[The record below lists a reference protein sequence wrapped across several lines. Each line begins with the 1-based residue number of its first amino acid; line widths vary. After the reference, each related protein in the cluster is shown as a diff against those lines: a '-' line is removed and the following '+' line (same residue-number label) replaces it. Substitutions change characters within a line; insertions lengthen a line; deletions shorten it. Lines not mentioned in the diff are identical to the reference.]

1 MKMSKTK
8 KYKFLIIIILYSLF
22 LISLTGCWS
31 SHEAEENAV
40 IDIMGIDLNEKGEY
54 EITASIVKSYQI
66 FSLTSKISSDEKGK
80 NSFIISATGKSI
92 VQAIS
97 RLASTLPKR
106 LYFGHM
112 NVLVLGNTFAS
123 EENLG
128 QGLDYF
134 KRENDFRPNMQL
146 YVTKGK
152 ARDIVRT
159 NPELKPTLGLEIRGM
174 FTTNRYATSSMVKDL
189 SKFSEALSSVSTEPY
204 TGVLSSSSKN
214 EELAQQGVIK
224 PSAQESS
231 TNLIL
236 QENREASLN
245 LNETAVFKNGKLI
258 GYLNKEETK
267 GFLWLKGD
275 LVNDVIIAPCG
286 NRSSKG
292 NTSLIIRKVNTSISP
307 EKMDSKIA
315 LHVDIHADGEISEM
329 TCPTPS
335 ISSTDLA
342 LLNQQVESIVKKEID
357 DFLKK
362 TKYDWNTDIVG
373 FGERINRK
381 YPEDWR
387 VMASSWKK
395 DGFKGSDIDINIDFS
410 ITRFGLQKGT
420 TSE

>member
-1 MKMSKTK
+1 MNKFRLLKTMSIT
-8 KYKFLIIIILYSLF
+8 SLL

-31 SHEAEENAV
+31 SHEAEENAI
-40 IDIMGIDLNEKGEY
+40 IDIMGIDINEQGEY

-66 FSLTSKISSDEKGK
+66 YSLTSKNDTEQKGE

-123 EENLG
+123 EKNLS
-128 QGLDYF
+128 QGLNYF

-174 FTTNRYATSSMVKDL
+174 FTTNRYATSAMVKDL
-189 SKFSEALSSVSTEPY
+189 SKFSEALSSGSMEPY
-204 TGVLSSSSKN
+204 TGVLTSTSANKDVAQKVVVGPIEHESSKS
-214 EELAQQGVIK
+214 VI
-224 PSAQESS
+224 P
-231 TNLIL
+231 
-236 QENREASLN
+236 QENREASLS

-267 GFLWLKGD
+267 GLLWLKGD
-275 LVNDVIIAPCG
+275 LIKDVIIAPCG
-286 NRSSKG
+286 NWSSKG
-292 NTSLIIRKVNTSISP
+292 NTSLIIRKLNTSISP
-307 EKMDSKIA
+307 EKRDSKIV
-315 LHVDIHADGEISEM
+315 LHVNIHANGEISEM
-329 TCPTPS
+329 TCQAPS

-342 LLNQQVESIVKKEID
+342 KLNQQVESIIKVEIK
-357 DFLKK
+357 DFLMRTK
-362 TKYDWNTDIVG
+362 TDWNTDIVG

-387 VMASSWKK
+387 VMASTWKK
-395 DGFKGSDIDINIDFS
+395 NGFKDTDIDINIDFS

>member
-1 MKMSKTK
+1 MN
-8 KYKFLIIIILYSLF
+8 KFRLLKIIAITFLLI
-22 LISLTGCWS
+22 ISLTGCWS
-31 SHEAEENAV
+31 SHEAEENAI
-40 IDIMGIDLNEKGEY
+40 IDIMGIDINEQGEY

-66 FSLTSKISSDEKGK
+66 FSLTSKNDTEQKGD

-97 RLASTLPKR
+97 RLASTVPKR

-152 ARDIVRT
+152 ASDIVRT

-174 FTTNRYATSSMVKDL
+174 FRTNRYATSAMVKDL
-189 SKFSEALSSVSTEPY
+189 SKFSEALSSFSTDPY
-204 TGVLSSSSKN
+204 TGVLSSASGN
-214 EELAQQGVIK
+214 EDLAQKGVVVPIE
-224 PSAQESS
+224 QESS
-231 TNLIL
+231 KSLTP
-236 QENREASLN
+236 QENRKASLS
-245 LNETAVFKNGKLI
+245 LNETAVFKNGKLV

-267 GFLWLKGD
+267 GLLWLKGD
-275 LVNDVIIAPCG
+275 LVKDVIIVPCG
-286 NRSSKG
+286 NESGKG
-292 NTSLIIRKVNTSISP
+292 NTSLIIRKVNTSISS
-307 EKMDSKIA
+307 EKRDTKID
-315 LHVDIHADGEISEM
+315 LDVDIHAKGEISEM

-335 ISSTDLA
+335 ISSADLA
-342 LLNQQVESIVKKEID
+342 KLNQQVESIIKVEIN

-362 TKYDWNTDIVG
+362 TKNDWNTDLVG
-373 FGERINRK
+373 FGDRINRK

-387 VMASSWKK
+387 KMTSTWKK
-395 DGFKGSDIDINIDFS
+395 NGFKDTDIDINIDFS